1 MLPIDPMHSPDQDT
15 GPLSSAE
22 IDRLVT
28 LGRAHTIQSLLRGIA
43 HDIRNNLQVL
53 ALSSGLGAFEA
64 DASVLARVDGAVEA
78 MTETLDLLGQLG
90 RYPADPDPV
99 SDLGEVLRTV
109 ERLAEFQRNVPQTL
123 ARIDPVTRPIPVAI
137 STPALTQVLLD
148 LLHNAKEAAGRDGT
162 DVRVTSSSGP
172 SGATIVIADR
182 GPGPGLVVERPLAGD
197 WPAASHGGV
206 GVFVARTLV
215 ERAGGTLEFRARA
228 GGGTETVVTL
238 RPAP

>member
-1 MLPIDPMHSPDQDT
+1 MHSPAEDAT
-15 GPLSSAE
+15 PLSPAA
-22 IDRLVT
+22 IDRIVT

-53 ALSSGLGAFEA
+53 ALSSGMGAFEA
-64 DASVLARVDGAVEA
+64 DATVLSRVDGAVEA
-78 MTETLDLLGQLG
+78 MTATLDLLGQLG
-90 RYPADPDPV
+90 RYPTDPDPV

-109 ERLAEFQRNVPQTL
+109 ERLAEFQRNVPQTA

-137 STPALTQVLLD
+137 SAPALTQVLLD
-148 LLHNAKEAAGRDGT
+148 LLHNAKEASGLDGSDVQVMSSEGSAGM
-162 DVRVTSSSGP
+162 
-172 SGATIVIADR
+172 TIVIADR
-182 GPGPGLVVERPLAGD
+182 GPGPGHVVERPLAGD
-197 WPAASHGGV
+197 WPTDSHGGV